1 MIQLSVVVATY
12 RMQREAPRVV
22 RSLMPPLQKAVADI
36 EYEVIVIDNG
46 SPECLDLGELT
57 RSSHPTV
64 SLVRVTPED
73 AGVSPLRA
81 INHAVRNHAKGR
93 FVMIMVDGARIA
105 SSHLICRT
113 VDVLERH
120 CSAFVFTASRHI
132 GTRRQAEAV
141 RDGYNQRV
149 EDGLLR
155 AAEWDKDLDN
165 LYRVSVL
172 GGCHN
177 RSNPLRQNESNA
189 FAVSRESWEREGGY
203 DEGFLQSGGGW
214 GNLEIFSRYVKRKG
228 ALNVLLLGEATFHQV
243 HRLDLGV
250 KDRVVERREEYRRA
264 TGEMYAP
271 PHFAFVADLGVDYN
285 RMASVGGFLIE
296 AR

>member
-1 MIQLSVVVATY
+1 MTQLSVVVATY

-22 RSLMPPLQKAVADI
+22 RSLMPPLQKAVADL
-36 EYEVIVIDNG
+36 EYEVLVIDNG

-57 RSSHPTV
+57 NSLNPSV
-64 SLVRVTPED
+64 SLVRVTPEK

-81 INHAVRNHAKGR
+81 INDTIRSRASGR

-120 CSAFVFTASRHI
+120 CSAFVFTASRHLGARI
-132 GTRRQAEAV
+132 QREAV

-149 EDGLLR
+149 EDDLLR
-155 AAEWDKDLDN
+155 AVDWDENLDN
-165 LYRVSVL
+165 LYRASVL
-172 GGCHN
+172 GGCHH

-189 FAVSRESWEREGGY
+189 FAVSRELWEREGGY
-203 DEGFLQSGGGW
+203 NEGFRQSGGGW
-214 GNLEIFSRYVKRKG
+214 GNLELFSRYVRRKG

-250 KDRVVERREEYRRA
+250 KDRVVERREEYRRV
-264 TGEMYAP
+264 TGETYASP
-271 PHFAFVADLGVDYN
+271 SFAFVADLGVDYN
-285 RMASVGGFLIE
+285 RMAAVGGCLIE
-296 AR
+296 TR